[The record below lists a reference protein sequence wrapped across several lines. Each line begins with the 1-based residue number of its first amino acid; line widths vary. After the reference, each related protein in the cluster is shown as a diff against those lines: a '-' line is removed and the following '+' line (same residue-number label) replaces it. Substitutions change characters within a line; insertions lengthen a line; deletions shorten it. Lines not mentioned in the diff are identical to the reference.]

1 MTKKRKRR
9 RKAKNVKLVAQ
20 VPKALKS
27 AELQKIQQNTA
38 NCKNSPFWCQFFKG
52 GMLKMKKAKQQ
63 KEAKS
68 GEKWS
73 KAA

>member
-1 MTKKRKRR
+1 M
-9 RKAKNVKLVAQ
+9 
-20 VPKALKS
+20 PKASKS
-27 AELQKIQQNTA
+27 AEVQKIPQNTK
-38 NCKNSPFWCQFFKG
+38 NCKNSPFLCQFFKG